1 MPFDEEH
8 ALDSAKALIR
18 RAIDNFKNRD
28 PSKVA
33 IPEAS
38 QPLVA
43 GFSVDGDQVHAGR
56 HLPRLASGR

>member
-1 MPFDEEH
+1 MPFDEDH

-28 PSKVA
+28 PRKVA
-33 IPEAS
+33 IPKAS

-43 GFSVDGDQVHAGR
+43 GFSVEAIYYMLGGR
-56 HLPRLASGR
+56 SAPPSAR